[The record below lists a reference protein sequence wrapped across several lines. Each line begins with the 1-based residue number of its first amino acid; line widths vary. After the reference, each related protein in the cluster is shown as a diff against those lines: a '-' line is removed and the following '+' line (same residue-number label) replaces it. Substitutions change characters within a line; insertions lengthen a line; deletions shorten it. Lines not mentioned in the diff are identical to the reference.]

1 MSDITPPPPPSEDGR
16 SQVSELAAVV
26 TEAIQIEGAQNR
38 RRWGILSRTM
48 KKDRQRRDRTAL
60 IAALTT
66 IVSAAL
72 VAFAGVY
79 ATMRVSNDS
88 RLENRRSQRID
99 ALVEQWSVSIAD
111 ASSAV
116 EIMGQRSNDLW
127 AYGAALEQQGVV
139 LDEAIVNEGVKEKDY
154 FKVRKELAFSTA
166 KAGLVSSAL
175 TNECLDR
182 FITLLDTW
190 QNALS
195 WTRSTLQIEDGAA
208 QGIEAV
214 ALQSDNRSSLTK
226 ALTVVRQLAR
236 AELAAAGDDVTT
248 VKCDIQSEDDL
259 WASLIPESANG

>member
-1 MSDITPPPPPSEDGR
+1 MSDITPPPPPEDISDR
-16 SQVSELAAVV
+16 ITALETELTEVV
-26 TEAIQIEGAQNR
+26 KTEAVENR
-38 RRWGILSRTM
+38 RRWGILNRTM
-48 KKDRQRRDRTAL
+48 RKDRTRRDRTAL

-72 VAFAGVY
+72 VAFSGVY
-79 ATMRVSNDS
+79 ATMRVSSDS
-88 RLENRRSQRID
+88 RLETRRSQRID
-99 ALVEQWSVSIAD
+99 ALVVQWSVSIAD

-127 AYGAALEQQGVV
+127 AYGAALEQQGVI
-139 LDEAIVNEGVKEKDY
+139 LDEAIVNESVKEKDY
-154 FKVRKELAFSTA
+154 FKVRKDLAFSTA

-175 TNECLDR
+175 TNECLDK

-195 WTRSTLQIEDGAA
+195 WTRSTLQIKGGEA

-236 AELAAAGDDVTT
+236 AELAAAGEDVTT
-248 VKCDIQSEDDL
+248 VKCDIQSEDEL
-259 WASLIPESANG
+259 WVSLIPQSAN